1 MKRIAILILFTSLA
15 CMPLWLEAQEI
26 SVIQGRVLDADTGE
40 GLVGASVVVGAGL
53 TGTATDVNGNFVIR
67 SITGDKL
74 VLNISFIGFEA
85 KRVEVDVNATQI
97 ELGNIELDTKIESL
111 QNIVVR
117 GSIEG
122 AQKALN
128 QQRTSDNIKNVV
140 SADLIGRFPDLN
152 VAEALQRVPGINIQR
167 DKGEGS
173 VISIRGTPP
182 NFTTV
187 QVNGEQIPSV
197 QQSGARTES
206 LDLISADQLGSMEVT
221 KVPTPDMDGDAIGG
235 TVNLKTPVAKS
246 LDLGVRADAGVG
258 YNEISDDLNL
268 TGRLRLDKRFFTG
281 DDPASDGKL
290 GVILG
295 GSIYNSN
302 NSEHRTEGVWSP
314 RELTIR
320 LTGDERFVLDQYQYR
335 HTENERERI
344 GATFTLDYELD
355 KSNTFIFNYMYN
367 RRQDVDAR
375 NRLRFDTDQSRGA
388 IYFTLDS
395 IAGDGARVRRDI
407 NIFDEL
413 KENHSFN
420 LQGTHTYGSWD
431 IDWTA
436 FYTVSDLTFNS
447 DRADFSNDEDV
458 DITIIAD
465 NPMGVYGEEPNFR
478 LSTNDQSIYDP
489 FLFSELRRYE
499 EDFVSIDATNLVGKL
514 DVTRHLRYRGHQ
526 GFLKFGGKYR
536 TQSNDKFRDNQVF
549 RYNDPNG
556 LRDEGEIFLRALSG
570 KEPTDFL
577 YGDYRFGP
585 LISQSSLQQFIG
597 DNRRLLDGSDLA
609 WDARRLS
616 LNDTYE
622 AEENIYAAYVMG
634 RVQFNK
640 LMVLAGARY
649 EYNEVNYDAFDVF
662 RFGTNVESSPISG
675 GNDFHFWLPN
685 LHLKYELAPYTAVR
699 LSGVLSYARPNFT
712 DLVPFIN
719 QDADAFRLLLGNPE
733 LRPAEALNIDAMV
746 EHYFQNVGVI
756 SLGAFYKKID
766 QFQFTSFIPSLPED
780 FPGFPNTQGFR
791 FEQEQNGENAQVV
804 GIEFNFFNT
813 LGFLP
818 GILKNFNIEGNYT
831 YAYSDAFTQE
841 RDNISLPGQAEHT
854 FNTALSFDY
863 KNLTGRVS
871 ANYNGSFLTSVA
883 SSAEND
889 LVQKSRLQMDANA
902 SLKFKKYWRF
912 YVEMVNLTNAPTI
925 RYQGS
930 ESRTAQ
936 VAYFGWAVRSGISFS
951 L

>member
-1 MKRIAILILFTSLA
+1 MKRIATLI
-15 CMPLWLEAQEI
+15 WI
-26 SVIQGRVLDADTGE
+26 SVAVLMPTALLAQQVSVVRGKVLDADTGE
-40 GLVGASVVVGAGL
+40 GLVGASVVIGEGT
-53 TGTATDVNGNFVIR
+53 TGTATDFNGNFTLR
-67 SITGDKL
+67 STTGEKL
-74 VLNISFIGFEA
+74 VINISFIGFES
-85 KRVEVDVNATQI
+85 KRVEVQVNAAQMELGAI
-97 ELGNIELDTKIESL
+97 ELETSIASL
-111 QNIVVR
+111 ETIVVR
-117 GSIEG
+117 ASIEG

-140 SADLIGRFPDLN
+140 SADLISRFPDLN
-152 VAEALQRVPGINIQR
+152 VAEALQRVPGVNIQR

-173 VISIRGTPP
+173 IVTIRGTPP

-206 LDLISADQLGSMEVT
+206 LDLISADQLGAMEIT

-246 LDLGVRADAGVG
+246 LELGVRADAGIG

-268 TGRLRLDKRFFTG
+268 TGRFRLDKRFFETN
-281 DDPASDGKL
+281 DLSSDGKL
-290 GVILG
+290 GVIVG
-295 GSIYNSN
+295 ASIYNSN

-314 RELTIR
+314 RPLRIQLIDE
-320 LTGDERFVLDQYQYR
+320 ERFVLDQYQYR

-344 GATFTLDYELD
+344 GATFTMDYALD
-355 KSNTFIFNYMYN
+355 KNNTFIFNYMFN
-367 RRQDVDAR
+367 RRQDVDTR

-388 IYFTLDS
+388 IYLTLDS
-395 IAGDGARVRRDI
+395 IGGDRARVRRDI

-420 LQGTHTYGSWD
+420 LQGTHTFGNWD
-431 IDWTA
+431 VNWTA
-436 FYTVSDLTFNS
+436 FYTFSDLTFHS

-465 NPMGVYGEEPNFR
+465 NPQGVYGEEPNFR
-478 LSTNDQSIYDP
+478 LSANDQSIYNP

-514 DVTRHLRYRGHQ
+514 DVTRHFQFQGYR

-536 TQSNDKFRDNQVF
+536 AQTNDKFRDNQVF
-549 RYNDPNG
+549 RYNDPND
-556 LRDEGEIFLRALSG
+556 LQDEGEIFLRTLSG
-570 KEPTDFL
+570 REPRDFL
-577 YGDYRFGP
+577 YSDYRFGP
-585 LISQSSLQQFIG
+585 LISRGSLQQFIR

-609 WDARRLS
+609 WDAQRLS
-616 LNDTYE
+616 LNDTYD
-622 AEENIYAAYVMG
+622 AEENIYAGYAMG
-634 RVQFNK
+634 RIQLNK
-640 LMVLAGARY
+640 LMVLAGLRY
-649 EYNEVNYDAFDVF
+649 EYNEVSYDAFDVF

-675 GNDFHFWLPN
+675 GNDFNFWLPN
-685 LHLKYELAPYTAVR
+685 VHLKYNLTPYTAVR
-699 LSGVLSYARPNFT
+699 LSGVMSYARPNFV
-712 DLVPFIN
+712 DIVPFIN
-719 QDADAFRLLLGNPE
+719 QDADAFTLLLGNPE
-733 LRPAEALNIDAMV
+733 LRPAEALNLDAMF

-756 SLGAFYKKID
+756 SLGAFYKSID
-766 QFQFTSFIPSLPED
+766 QFQFTSFIPSLPQD

-791 FEQEQNGENAQVV
+791 FEQEQNGENAQVL

-818 GILKNFNIEGNYT
+818 GVLKNFNIEGNYT
-831 YAYSDAFTQE
+831 YAYSDAFTQD

-863 KNLTGRVS
+863 KNITGRVS

-883 SSAEND
+883 SEEEND
-889 LVQKSRLQMDANA
+889 LIQKSRLQIDANA
-902 SLKFKKYWRF
+902 SLRFKEHWRV
-912 YVEMVNLTNAPTI
+912 YMEMVNITNAPTI
-925 RYQGS
+925 RYQGD
-930 ESRTAQ
+930 ESKTAQ
-936 VAYFGWAVRSGISFS
+936 VAYFGWAVRSGISYS